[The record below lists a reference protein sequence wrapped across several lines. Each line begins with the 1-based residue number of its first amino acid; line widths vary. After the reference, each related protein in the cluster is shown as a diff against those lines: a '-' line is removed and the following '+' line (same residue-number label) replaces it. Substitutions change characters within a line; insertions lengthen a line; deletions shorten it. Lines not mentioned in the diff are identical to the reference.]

1 MCGRISPG
9 LFGKRVTPLEQG
21 DGEPH
26 GAWPWM
32 ASVGFRKTEPGG
44 GRGKWS
50 HACGAT
56 VVTKRHLVTAAH
68 CNVRKRFLKIVDQK

>member
-1 MCGRISPG
+1 
-9 LFGKRVTPLEQG
+9 
-21 DGEPH
+21 
-26 GAWPWM
+26 M